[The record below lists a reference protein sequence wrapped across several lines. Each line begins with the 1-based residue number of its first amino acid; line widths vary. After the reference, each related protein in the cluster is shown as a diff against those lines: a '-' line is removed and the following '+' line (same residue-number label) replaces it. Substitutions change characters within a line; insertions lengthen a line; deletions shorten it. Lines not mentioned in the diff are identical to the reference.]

1 MLKVSVITTTY
12 NSASTLEDTIKS
24 VIEQDYPNI
33 EYIIIDGLSKD
44 NTLGIVDKYK
54 EKIAK
59 VISEKDKGIYDAL
72 NKGISHAT
80 GDIIALLHSDDFYID
95 KQVISKVAKAFEDKG
110 TESVYGNLYYVDKD
124 NTDKIVR
131 KWISGK
137 YTHGMFLNG
146 WMPPHPAFF
155 VRRSCYEKLGVFNLQ
170 FRSAADYELMLRFLH
185 KNKISAAYINEY
197 LVKMRT
203 GGQSNAS
210 VKNRVKANQEDR
222 EAWTVN
228 GLKPRFYTLTFKP
241 LRKII
246 QFIR

>member
-1 MLKVSVITTTY
+1 MLKISVITTTF
-12 NSASTLEDTIKS
+12 NSAATIEDTLKS
-24 VIEQDYPNI
+24 VTEQDYPNI

-44 NTLGIVDKYK
+44 NTLEIVNKYK
-54 EKIAK
+54 DRIATI
-59 VISEKDKGIYDAL
+59 ISEKDKGIYDAL
-72 NKGISHAT
+72 NKGIQAAT

-95 KQVISKVAKAFEDKG
+95 SKVLSKVAAAFEKNNAD
-110 TESVYGNLYYVDKD
+110 SVYGDLYYVDKD
-124 NTDKIVR
+124 NTGKIVR
-131 KWISGK
+131 KWVSGK
-137 YTHGMFLNG
+137 YRAGLFLHG

-155 VRRSCYEKLGVFNLQ
+155 VRKAVYEKHGLFDLQ

-185 KNKISAAYINEY
+185 RYQISTAYIHEY

-222 EAWTVN
+222 KAWTIN
-228 GLKPRFYTLTFKP
+228 GLKPHFYTLTFKP